1 MAHTVKHEK
10 REPEE
15 RGYRVY
21 VDGRWVFLS
30 PGRIHKANKPQKQ
43 RKFKLVF
50 A

>member
-15 RGYRVY
+15 KGYRVC
-21 VDGRWVFLS
+21 VDGRWVSLS
-30 PGRIHKANKPQKQ
+30 PERIHKASKPQKQ
-43 RKFKLVF
+43 RKYKLVF

>member
-1 MAHTVKHEK
+1 MGRTNRNEK

-15 RGYRVY
+15 KGYRVC